1 MSSIRATER
10 QLRKL
15 QKQRHLY
22 EIQMMIL
29 ANPLL
34 KNLSK
39 RDQKTLVKIMY
50 KAEMIEMFMRDR
62 QIVRIN
68 DSFEDIVENVARL
81 LDDAVDRARNED
93 EDPDG
98 PPPPPRF

>member
-1 MSSIRATER
+1 
-10 QLRKL
+10 
-15 QKQRHLY
+15 
-22 EIQMMIL
+22 MMIL

>member
-1 MSSIRATER
+1 MNSIRATER

-22 EIQMMIL
+22 EIQMMVL

>member
-22 EIQMMIL
+22 EIQMMVL

-98 PPPPPRF
+98 PPPRF

>member
-1 MSSIRATER
+1 
-10 QLRKL
+10 
-15 QKQRHLY
+15 
-22 EIQMMIL
+22 MMIL

-81 LDDAVDRARNED
+81 PDDAVDRARNED

>member
-93 EDPDG
+93 EDPDR
-98 PPPPPRF
+98 PPR

>member
-62 QIVRIN
+62 EIVRIN

-98 PPPPPRF
+98 PPPPSRF

>member
-1 MSSIRATER
+1 
-10 QLRKL
+10 
-15 QKQRHLY
+15 
-22 EIQMMIL
+22 MIL

>member
-1 MSSIRATER
+1 
-10 QLRKL
+10 
-15 QKQRHLY
+15 
-22 EIQMMIL
+22 MMIL

-93 EDPDG
+93 EDPDR
-98 PPPPPRF
+98 PPR